1 MTHDKQF
8 DSILNKIIDTDWLN
22 GDTESVDELIHS
34 YEELNQKCDEI
45 ISKIKNRKSKKK

>member
-1 MTHDKQF
+1 MASNEQI
-8 DSILNKIIDTDWLN
+8 DSIFNKIISNDWLN
-22 GDTESVDELIHS
+22 GETKSMNELIHS